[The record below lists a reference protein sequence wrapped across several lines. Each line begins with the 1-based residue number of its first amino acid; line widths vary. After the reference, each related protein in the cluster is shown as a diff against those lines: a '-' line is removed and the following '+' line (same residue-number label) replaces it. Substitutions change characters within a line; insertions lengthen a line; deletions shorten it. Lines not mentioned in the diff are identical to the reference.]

1 MTTRFL
7 HRALL
12 AAAALTAAP
21 LTAVAGTGT
30 IEGVVVDTRGAPLAG
45 ARVTIT
51 CGAVVRR
58 VALDRGGGFSVAGLP
73 SGACTVTADGGGLT
87 AAVAV
92 AVGDGATASVLLT
105 LRPPAP
111 PPAILPEEPAVAMA
125 APAAEPMPAPRPA
138 NRRALPAAPAGPI
151 GAGAMRPPPPPR
163 IVRLDDDGKFK
174 RDRLRADDK
183 AEAIAGERI
192 DDRPGDGG
200 FAPVRVFPVPLY
212 TAGYD
217 GPRTDFRETIYWNP
231 TVVTDARGDAEVS
244 FPTSDAITAFRVTA
258 EGFGADGSPGAGAVA
273 VTSKRPLT
281 LDAQLPVAVTAGDR
295 IELPITVA
303 NQTEQALDA
312 ELTASF
318 GPAFRVDGAPP
329 TKVRLKAGG
338 KHTVIVPLEVVAT
351 DGDATVAL
359 AVKGRGLTDE
369 VTRAIRVVPRGF
381 PFERSAAGTAK
392 AGQVVREELDLTGA
406 EAGSIAATVTMY
418 PSALASMTQG
428 LEGMIREPGGCFEQ
442 TSSTNYPNVMV
453 LAYLAQSDDADP
465 ALVERSR
472 DVLDKGYR
480 LLTGYETKE
489 RGYEWF
495 GQTPGHEALTAYGLM
510 EFADMAKVYDVD
522 RDMVER
528 TATWLM
534 SRRDGQGGFRRSTT
548 ALDSFGRASPAT
560 TDAYIVWALAE
571 AGRTGD
577 LGPELAALGRLAAT
591 TRDPYL
597 LALATNAM
605 FLAGAP
611 TAPGLAT
618 RLAAMQAADGG
629 FPGAAESI
637 TKSGGESLTIET
649 TALATLA
656 LLKAGGAHAAA
667 VRSAVDYLND
677 HRGGYGEWSNTQA
690 TVLGLKALTAYAEAS
705 KQIATAGSAT
715 VTING
720 RAVGTIEFAAGHQAA
735 LVWDDL
741 AGALRPGKNVIE
753 LALTGPAT
761 LPYSIAVDYR
771 AAQPQS
777 SPAAK
782 VAVTTELTAARVA
795 VGEGVTL
802 RATVENRTGDGVPMT
817 LARIGLPGGL
827 VAQTWQLKELRERGT
842 IDFYETRPREVI
854 VYWRALA
861 PSAKHTLDLKL
872 LAAVPG
878 RYEAPASS
886 AYLYYTDEDKQW
898 APALAVEVTR

>member
-1 MTTRFL
+1 MTTRLF

-30 IEGVVVDTRGAPLAG
+30 IEGVVVDERGAPLAG

-73 SGACTVTADGGGLT
+73 SGACTVTADGAGLS
-87 AAVAV
+87 AAAAV

-111 PPAILPEEPAVAMA
+111 PPTGAAFADEAAVPAAAPMAAPRRADRRAPVA
-125 APAAEPMPAPRPA
+125 APAAPVGGG
-138 NRRALPAAPAGPI
+138 ALQ
-151 GAGAMRPPPPPR
+151 PPPPPR
-163 IVRLDDDGKFK
+163 VVRLDADGKLGK
-174 RDRLRADDK
+174 RARLRDADKD
-183 AEAIAGERI
+183 EAFAGGGL
-192 DDRPGDGG
+192 DDRGRGE

-212 TAGYD
+212 SAGYD

-231 TVVTDARGDAEVS
+231 TVITDARGQAEVS

-258 EGFGADGSPGAGAVA
+258 EGFAADGTPGAGAVA
-273 VTSKRPLT
+273 LTSKRPLT
-281 LDAQLPVAVTAGDR
+281 LDAQLAVAVTAGDR

-312 ELTASF
+312 ELIAGF
-318 GPAFRVDGAPP
+318 GPAFRVGAAPP
-329 TKVRLKAGG
+329 TKVRLRPGA

-351 DGDATVAL
+351 DGNAPVAL
-359 AVKGRGLTDE
+359 AVRGRGLTDE
-369 VTRAIRVVPRGF
+369 VTRTIRVVPRGF

-392 AGQVVREELDLTGA
+392 AGQVVREVIDLTGA
-406 EAGSIAATVTMY
+406 EPGSIAATVTMY

-480 LLTGYETKE
+480 LLTGYETQE

-571 AGRTGD
+571 AGRAKD
-577 LGPELAALGRLAAT
+577 LGPELAAAGRLAAA

-597 LALATNAM
+597 LALATNTM

-611 TAPGLAT
+611 TAPGLAD

-656 LLKAGGAHAAA
+656 LLKAGGEHAAA
-667 VRSAVDYLND
+667 VRAAVDYLND

-720 RAVGTIEFAAGHQAA
+720 RPVGTIEFAAGHQAA

-741 AGALRPGKNVIE
+741 AGALAPGKNVVE
-753 LALTGPAT
+753 FALTGPAT

-782 VAVTTELTAARVA
+782 VAVATELTAARVA

-802 RATVENRTGDGVPMT
+802 RATVENRTREGVPMT

-827 VAQTWQLKELRERGT
+827 VAQTWQLKELREQGK

-861 PSAKHTLDLKL
+861 PAAKRTLDLKL

>member
-1 MTTRFL
+1 
-7 HRALL
+7 
-12 AAAALTAAP
+12 
-21 LTAVAGTGT
+21 
-30 IEGVVVDTRGAPLAG
+30 
-45 ARVTIT
+45 
-51 CGAVVRR
+51 
-58 VALDRGGGFSVAGLP
+58 
-73 SGACTVTADGGGLT
+73 
-87 AAVAV
+87 
-92 AVGDGATASVLLT
+92 
-105 LRPPAP
+105 
-111 PPAILPEEPAVAMA
+111 
-125 APAAEPMPAPRPA
+125 
-138 NRRALPAAPAGPI
+138 
-151 GAGAMRPPPPPR
+151 
-163 IVRLDDDGKFK
+163 
-174 RDRLRADDK
+174 
-183 AEAIAGERI
+183 
-192 DDRPGDGG
+192 
-200 FAPVRVFPVPLY
+200 
-212 TAGYD
+212 
-217 GPRTDFRETIYWNP
+217 
-231 TVVTDARGDAEVS
+231 
-244 FPTSDAITAFRVTA
+244 
-258 EGFGADGSPGAGAVA
+258 
-273 VTSKRPLT
+273 
-281 LDAQLPVAVTAGDR
+281 
-295 IELPITVA
+295 
-303 NQTEQALDA
+303 
-312 ELTASF
+312 
-318 GPAFRVDGAPP
+318 
-329 TKVRLKAGG
+329 
-338 KHTVIVPLEVVAT
+338 
-351 DGDATVAL
+351 
-359 AVKGRGLTDE
+359 
-369 VTRAIRVVPRGF
+369 
-381 PFERSAAGTAK
+381 
-392 AGQVVREELDLTGA
+392 
-406 EAGSIAATVTMY
+406 
-418 PSALASMTQG
+418 
-428 LEGMIREPGGCFEQ
+428 
-442 TSSTNYPNVMV
+442 
-453 LAYLAQSDDADP
+453 
-465 ALVERSR
+465 
-472 DVLDKGYR
+472 
-480 LLTGYETKE
+480 
-489 RGYEWF
+489 
-495 GQTPGHEALTAYGLM
+495 
-510 EFADMAKVYDVD
+510 
-522 RDMVER
+522 
-528 TATWLM
+528 
-534 SRRDGQGGFRRSTT
+534 
-548 ALDSFGRASPAT
+548 
-560 TDAYIVWALAE
+560 
-571 AGRTGD
+571 
-577 LGPELAALGRLAAT
+577 
-591 TRDPYL
+591 
-597 LALATNAM
+597 M